1 MEKSLVQTFANEE
14 FDNVRF
20 VIIAGIIWFVAADVC
35 RILDLKNHR
44 DAVSRLDDDEK
55 DYVEIT
61 DAIGRN
67 RKTLVVNES
76 GLYALIFMSRKPRA
90 KKFRKW
96 VTSEVLP
103 QIRKYGY
110 YTLKKETPVKQIS
123 AKSRRAIQKI
133 NEEYPDDDIEFLGI
147 TSESNGSGNQYCFG
161 LSKDF
166 ALKLLDELAEEK

>member
-55 DYVEIT
+55 DYVGIT

-67 RKTLVVNES
+67 NRQNSL
-76 GLYALIFMSRKPRA
+76 
-90 KKFRKW
+90 
-96 VTSEVLP
+96 
-103 QIRKYGY
+103 
-110 YTLKKETPVKQIS
+110 
-123 AKSRRAIQKI
+123 
-133 NEEYPDDDIEFLGI
+133 
-147 TSESNGSGNQYCFG
+147 
-161 LSKDF
+161 
-166 ALKLLDELAEEK
+166 